1 MQTVKWLTLFY
12 TLTFPIRGEAVQNLG
27 MTRIPPSEFVA
38 VEPSKVFKIQFNTD
52 HRLFKDYNLFFSYT
66 MRGFWDRTGLV
77 KSKPFIDIN
86 HNPELYYL
94 ISPDQIIS
102 LDHNSNGVD
111 NEPAGPDQRKNR
123 SRSLN
128 RLYWQSYWQM
138 FGSDFYFSSR
148 FYFPYTSKK
157 STPYHDYV
165 GYWRTGFQWR
175 QRHIEKGVICY
186 SRGPKG
192 YQFFAQISIDL
203 WSLISARQDEKT
215 QLFYE
220 YFSGYGDYLLDFDKK
235 KDVYR
240 VGLRFLTQGS

>member
-102 LDHNSNGVD
+102 LDADGFTVGDGTPWVNVVNINTNV
-111 NEPAGPDQRKNR
+111 
-123 SRSLN
+123 
-128 RLYWQSYWQM
+128 YSY
-138 FGSDFYFSSR
+138 
-148 FYFPYTSKK
+148 
-157 STPYHDYV
+157 
-165 GYWRTGFQWR
+165 
-175 QRHIEKGVICY
+175 
-186 SRGPKG
+186 
-192 YQFFAQISIDL
+192 A
-203 WSLISARQDEKT
+203 A
-215 QLFYE
+215 
-220 YFSGYGDYLLDFDKK
+220 
-235 KDVYR
+235 YR
-240 VGLRFLTQGS
+240 